1 MLTCKETEKLL
12 DLYLDGEL
20 DALRWNSCR
29 EHLRRCPQCSRLLE
43 LKRREVEMIRSG
55 FPVPEM
61 SPDFCKRVMAGLSA
75 GGEQRSFF
83 SPLLNFL
90 RRPWLAP
97 ALACLILLVIACGS
111 SLSGFLTP
119 DYGSLSGKEKT
130 AGDRE
135 TGGITNSG
143 KPRLYDK
150 ADAGT
155 PAGPSSTEDVDDVS
169 PFPLSSLEDE
179 EEPATTKMVERS
191 PLPRPERL
199 LAAAEDHGNSHAHR
213 LLEAVQRERF
223 TEIQGTTP
231 AFMPVYLPAGFLLES
246 IASRNSPPADAEEQE
261 GSVREPVLVIF
272 SNPQTGERICLEIAP
287 GSPFAG
293 TEGLSSSAWEDVE
306 GRDGAD
312 GGQITDKRK
321 FALTITRYAEKE
333 GRHYTL
339 RISGDVPPEELK
351 KVADSLQ

>member
-1 MLTCKETEKLL
+1 
-12 DLYLDGEL
+12 
-20 DALRWNSCR
+20 
-29 EHLRRCPQCSRLLE
+29 
-43 LKRREVEMIRSG
+43 MIRSG

-61 SPDFCKRVMAGLSA
+61 SPDFCRRVMAGLSA
-75 GGEQRSFF
+75 GGGQRSFF
-83 SPLLNFL
+83 SPLLSFL

-119 DYGSLSGKEKT
+119 DYGSISGKEKT

-135 TGGITNSG
+135 TGGIMISG
-143 KPRLYDK
+143 KTRLYDK

-155 PAGPSSTEDVDDVS
+155 PAGSSSTEDVEDVS

-179 EEPATTKMVERS
+179 EEPATTKMVGRS
-191 PLPRPERL
+191 SLPRLERL
-199 LAAAEDHGNSHAHR
+199 PAAVGEHEGSDTHR
-213 LLEAVQRERF
+213 LLEAVQRDRF
-223 TEIQGTTP
+223 TDSEGTTP
-231 AFMPVYLPAGFLLES
+231 VFMPVYLPAGFLLES
-246 IASRNSPPADAEEQE
+246 IDSRNSAPADAEEQE
-261 GSVREPVLVIF
+261 GSVWEPVLVIF

-312 GGQITDKRK
+312 EGQITDKRK
-321 FALTITRYAEKE
+321 FGLTITRYAEKE

>member
-1 MLTCKETEKLL
+1 
-12 DLYLDGEL
+12 
-20 DALRWNSCR
+20 
-29 EHLRRCPQCSRLLE
+29 
-43 LKRREVEMIRSG
+43 MIRSS

-61 SPDFCKRVMAGLSA
+61 RPDFCKRVMASIPA
-75 GGEQRSFF
+75 GGEQRGFF
-83 SPLLNFL
+83 SPLVNLL

-135 TGGITNSG
+135 TGGIMISG

-169 PFPLSSLEDE
+169 TFPLSSLEDE
-179 EEPATTKMVERS
+179 EEPAATKMIERS

-199 LAAAEDHGNSHAHR
+199 LAAAENHGNSHTHR
-213 LLEAVQRERF
+213 LLEAAQNQRERF

-231 AFMPVYLPAGFLLES
+231 AFMPVYLPPGFLLES
-246 IASRNSPPADAEEQE
+246 IASRNSAPDAEEQE

-312 GGQITDKRK
+312 EGQITDKRK
-321 FALTITRYAEKE
+321 FGLTITRYAEKE

-339 RISGDVPPEELK
+339 RISGDVPLEELK

>member
-1 MLTCKETEKLL
+1 
-12 DLYLDGEL
+12 
-20 DALRWNSCR
+20 
-29 EHLRRCPQCSRLLE
+29 
-43 LKRREVEMIRSG
+43 MIRSG

-61 SPDFCKRVMAGLSA
+61 SPDFCRRVMAGLSA
-75 GGEQRSFF
+75 GGGQRSFF
-83 SPLLNFL
+83 SPLLSFL

-119 DYGSLSGKEKT
+119 DYGSISGKEKT

-135 TGGITNSG
+135 TGGIMISG
-143 KPRLYDK
+143 KTRLYDK

-155 PAGPSSTEDVDDVS
+155 PAGSSSTEDVEDVS

-191 PLPRPERL
+191 PLPWPERL
-199 LAAAEDHGNSHAHR
+199 LAAAEDHDGNSHTHR
-213 LLEAVQRERF
+213 LLEAVQRDRF
-223 TEIQGTTP
+223 TDSEGTTP

-246 IASRNSPPADAEEQE
+246 IDSRNSAPADAGEEDVQE
-261 GSVREPVLVIF
+261 TVLVIF
-272 SNPQTGERICLEIAP
+272 SNPQTEERICLEIAP
-287 GSPFAG
+287 GNPFAG
-293 TEGLSSSAWEDVE
+293 AEGLPSPVREDGKGE
-306 GRDGAD
+306 EGAEGGRATGRDEFGM
-312 GGQITDKRK
+312 
-321 FALTITRYAEKE
+321 TIIRYAEKE

-339 RISGDVPPEELK
+339 RISGDVPLEELK